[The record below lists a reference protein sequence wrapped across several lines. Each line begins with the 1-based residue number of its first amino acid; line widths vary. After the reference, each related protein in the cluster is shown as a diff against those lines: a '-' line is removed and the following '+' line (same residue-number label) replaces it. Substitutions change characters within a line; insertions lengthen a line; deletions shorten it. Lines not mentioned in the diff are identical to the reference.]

1 MSANARS
8 VERVLRALELGPA
21 TVDELVVDM
30 GWDRHNLSAVL
41 HNLQRQ
47 ERVHSKPYHGVYK
60 QKGDARLYALPEHR
74 L

>member
-1 MSANARS
+1 MIANARS

-21 TVDELVVDM
+21 TVDELAADM
-30 GWDRHNLSAVL
+30 GWNHRNLSAVL
-41 HNLQRQ
+41 HNLQKQ
-47 ERVHSKPYHGVYK
+47 QRVHSKPYHGVYK

>member
-1 MSANARS
+1 MTS

-21 TVDELVVDM
+21 TVDELAVDM
-30 GWDRHNLSAVL
+30 GWNRHNLSAVL

-47 ERVHSKPYHGVYK
+47 GRIHSKPYHGIYK
-60 QKGDARLYALPEHR
+60 QVGNRRLYALPEHR

>member
-1 MSANARS
+1 MTS
-8 VERVLRALELGPA
+8 VERVLRALAIGPA
-21 TVDELVVDM
+21 TVDELAVDM

-60 QKGDARLYALPEHR
+60 HKGDARLYALPEHR